1 MAAPVQLHFYESHAP
16 AYELHLFGHIL
27 VGAVVDDPPA
37 GFLALS
43 TKYVTLPRQF
53 TVQVIGLQ
61 ISLDQQHG
69 R

>member
-1 MAAPVQLHFYESHAP
+1 MSTPAQLHFYESHAP

-53 TVQVIGLQ
+53 TVQVIELENL
-61 ISLDQQHG
+61 LDQ
-69 R
+69 